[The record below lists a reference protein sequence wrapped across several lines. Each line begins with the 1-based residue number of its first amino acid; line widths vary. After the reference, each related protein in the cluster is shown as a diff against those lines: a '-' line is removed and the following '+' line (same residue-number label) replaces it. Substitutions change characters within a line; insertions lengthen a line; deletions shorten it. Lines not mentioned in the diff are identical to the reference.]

1 MNKRK
6 LYCKK
11 DIIAIGQE
19 GSISDYKNKLETCF
33 NCYDFIFCEGSK
45 AYLEGIL
52 KQKEVYKE
60 LNALY
65 KKEG

>member
-6 LYCKK
+6 LYCDKYVL
-11 DIIAIGQE
+11 AIGNE
-19 GSISDYKNKLETCF
+19 NSISDNKNKLETCF

-45 AYLEGIL
+45 AYLQGIL

-60 LNALY
+60 LSALY
-65 KKEG
+65 NKEG